1 MKSIQNGLTVGFAT
15 VIIATS
21 LSACSSQSASSVP
34 SGCTP
39 EYSFTTVKGGVL
51 TVAATDAPPLSST
64 ADNSFTGAEASLLK
78 KFADANCLVV
88 ESLPTSFAAAIPTV
102 ESGRAD
108 IATGGFY
115 RTAERAKVV
124 TLSAP
129 TYLDQL
135 AAVSKT
141 GVSKI
146 NDAMGQKVGT
156 VDGYMW
162 TAEIRDSFGSNAT
175 VYPSS
180 VEMRA
185 DLAAGRIAVAL
196 DSSGLATHLYAND
209 TDISINILEPDARVS
224 ATAQPA
230 QMGFPTAK
238 TNASLSEALDS
249 AISKWKEDGT
259 TVRALKDAGLPPSM
273 AEVGPARLLQ

>member
-1 MKSIQNGLTVGFAT
+1 MKNVQKGLSTG
-15 VIIATS
+15 IAALLLAS
-21 LSACSSQSASSVP
+21 GLSACSAESGGSVAAN
-34 SGCTP
+34 CTP
-39 EYSFTTVKGGVL
+39 EHSFTTVTKGVL

-64 ADNSFTGAEASLLK
+64 ADNSFTGVEATLLK
-78 KFADANCLVV
+78 KFAAANCLTV

-115 RTAERAKVV
+115 RTAERAKIV

-141 GVSKI
+141 DVATI
-146 NDAMGQKVGT
+146 EEAIGQKVGT

-162 TAEIRDSFGSNAT
+162 TADIRNTFGSNVT

-185 DLAAGRIAVAL
+185 DLKAGRIAVAL
-196 DSSGLATHLYAND
+196 DSSGLAGYLYSKD
-209 TDISINILEPDARVS
+209 TDISINVLEPDGRVA

-230 QMGFPTAK
+230 QMGFPSGK
-238 TNASLSEALDS
+238 TNAALSEALN
-249 AISKWKEDGT
+249 ATIATWTENGT
-259 TVRALKDAGLPPSM
+259 TVQALTDAGLSASM
-273 AEVGPARLLQ
+273 ADVGPARLLK